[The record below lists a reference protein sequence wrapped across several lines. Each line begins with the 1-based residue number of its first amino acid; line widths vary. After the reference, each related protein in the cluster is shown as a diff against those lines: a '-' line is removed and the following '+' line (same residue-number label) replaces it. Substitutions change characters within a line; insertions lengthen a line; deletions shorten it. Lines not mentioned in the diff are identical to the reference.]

1 MELFKVD
8 YCSYD
13 EANEV
18 FEFIELGIFSSQAI
32 AHYEGNRFL
41 EGSETTRDGDTI
53 TITSFILDEVGSNE
67 VIDEIVAEM

>member
-13 EANEV
+13 EANET
-18 FEFIELGIFSSQAI
+18 FEFIELGIFSSQAF
-32 AHYEGNRFL
+32 AYYEGNRFL

-53 TITSFILDEVGSNE
+53 TITSFILDEVGS
-67 VIDEIVAEM
+67 DEIVDEITAEM